1 MPSMFSTHTNE
12 VEIIIGL
19 LVTCWNM
26 VPLRELRLHFPQPL
40 WVLNLSVV
48 SRATDWALLCFCS
61 GLPAVARLLQTSS
74 FLEFSQ
80 AAVVGLP
87 HPVFSLGVL
96 NGSRHNLLLPCCC
109 ARSAF
114 SWCLHHP
121 GEGHTDLWAVRK
133 LHRYR
138 WLATLMARLLP
149 KGSFISLLCVHT
161 WALVKL
167 FFECPS
173 WKPLPSLQHNNKIQ
187 KLTNLSELL
196 DWETGKY
203 VFFFLSQ
210 AKLWMSFILMMR
222 LIDSLS
228 SYSLNRERF

>member
-80 AAVVGLP
+80 AAVVGLLYSP
-87 HPVFSLGVL
+87 PPCVFTGGPEWLSTQPASAMLL
-96 NGSRHNLLLPCCC
+96 CSFCLLLVPSPPRRGTHRLVGCQEVAQIQMTCNSNGKASSKREFYFSSLC
-109 ARSAF
+109 AHMS
-114 SWCLHHP
+114 
-121 GEGHTDLWAVRK
+121 
-133 LHRYR
+133 
-138 WLATLMARLLP
+138 
-149 KGSFISLLCVHT
+149 
-161 WALVKL
+161 
-167 FFECPS
+167 
-173 WKPLPSLQHNNKIQ
+173 
-187 KLTNLSELL
+187 
-196 DWETGKY
+196 TGKA
-203 VFFFLSQ
+203 F
-210 AKLWMSFILMMR
+210 LWMSIVKAPSF
-222 LIDSLS
+222 S
-228 SYSLNRERF
+228 STQQQDPKAH

>member
-121 GEGHTDLWAVRK
+121 RRGT
-133 LHRYR
+133 HRLVGCQEVAQIQMTCNSNGKASSKREFYF
-138 WLATLMARLLP
+138 
-149 KGSFISLLCVHT
+149 SSLCAHM
-161 WALVKL
+161 
-167 FFECPS
+167 S
-173 WKPLPSLQHNNKIQ
+173 
-187 KLTNLSELL
+187 
-196 DWETGKY
+196 TGKA
-203 VFFFLSQ
+203 FLWISIMK
-210 AKLWMSFILMMR
+210 APSF
-222 LIDSLS
+222 S
-228 SYSLNRERF
+228 STQQQDPKAH